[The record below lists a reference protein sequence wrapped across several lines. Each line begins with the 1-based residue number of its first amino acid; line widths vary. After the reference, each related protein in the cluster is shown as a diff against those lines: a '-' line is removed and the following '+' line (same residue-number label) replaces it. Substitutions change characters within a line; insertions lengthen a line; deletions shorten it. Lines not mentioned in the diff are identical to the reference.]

1 MQFEINA
8 SKREQQGSS
17 ASRRLRRTG
26 RVPGILY
33 GGPAQPLMVDFDHNE
48 LYQAMRKEAFHSS
61 VINLNIGGAKEM
73 CLLRDVQMHA
83 YKLQIKHVD
92 FQRIDATHAIH
103 QKVPLHFVNADIA
116 PAVKLHGGMIQH
128 VMTELDVKC
137 LPKDLPEFIEVDLQG
152 MDGNQ
157 PLHVSELKLPAGVE
171 VVHHREGDPV
181 VAAVVVRGA
190 GASSDEVVEAA
201 PVETQVITEKK
212 PAAAAAAA
220 PEKKAEKK

>member
-8 SKREQQGSS
+8 NKREQQGSS
-17 ASRRLRRTG
+17 ARRRLRRAG

-33 GGPAQPLMVDFDHNE
+33 GGPAKPLMVDFDHNE
-48 LYQAMRKEAFHSS
+48 LYQALRKEAFHASI
-61 VINLNIGGAKEM
+61 INMNVAGAKEM

-128 VMTELDVKC
+128 VMNELNVKC
-137 LPKDLPEFIEVDLQG
+137 LPQDLPEFIEVDLKDV
-152 MDGNQ
+152 DGSQ
-157 PLHVSELKLPAGVE
+157 PLHVSQLKLPAGVE
-171 VVHHREGDPV
+171 VVHHGDDDPV

-190 GASSDEVVEAA
+190 GASSDEIVETG

-212 PAAAAAAA
+212 PAAAAAA